1 MNKRLFT
8 FGCSFTSWKWPTWN
22 DYIGLNFDEY
32 YSLGCGGADNKNI
45 LYRLLQADKKYKFT
59 SDDTIMIMFTSF
71 NRMSYVDKDFSIHNI
86 GDLVDDNLKLHPIGK
101 EYNFPT
107 AIYDSCIAIQ
117 SIKSIL
123 ESKNIKYTFLQ
134 SMKHN
139 FYYDDFEAE
148 GKVKENLDYCLDLFK
163 YPIMENWCYENYDF
177 PKEKIIWKDNHT
189 QDGHPTMKHHFDFVK
204 EFFPQY
210 ITDKTN
216 QYYNKHLNVFTNES
230 QDIQGDNCDILDEKY
245 FEENNVTF
253 VKDNY
258 VSL

>member
-1 MNKRLFT
+1 MNKRFFS
-8 FGCSFTSWKWPTWN
+8 FGCSFTRWCWPTWN

-32 YSLGCGGADNKNI
+32 HNCGMAGSDNKHI
-45 LYRLLQADKKYKFT
+45 LYTLLEVDKKYKFT

-210 ITDKTN
+210 ITDKVIE
-216 QYYNKHLNVFTNES
+216 YY
-230 QDIQGDNCDILDEKY
+230 DIQQENFSDENTEQQEKIY
-245 FEENNVTF
+245 RNIRKEFFENEEIKINTE
-253 VKDNY
+253 
-258 VSL
+258 